1 MKARRK
7 TVPNDVRVYTVQEIM
22 LLLGIS
28 RVTAYRLVRSKVFY
42 SVRVG
47 NHYRVSRKSFYAWLR
62 ECRNEGGSA
71 K

>member
-1 MKARRK
+1 MKAKRK

-22 LLLGIS
+22 MLLGIS

-42 SVRVG
+42 SIRVG
-47 NHYRVSRKSFYAWLR
+47 THYRISKKSFYAWLR
-62 ECRNEGGSA
+62 ECGNKGGLA